1 MVDYQ
6 YYSTPTPVAAAT
18 TVVTVTAVSPVN
30 ATTGRGSLPD
40 LAMIT
45 PAPASAVL
53 TAATGTAFVA
63 TSTTPFVYYT
73 AYALEMQRPYTFKNG
88 SIQCLT
94 QTQTYN
100 LSSPFAFD
108 YSGDSLDG
116 FTHVS
121 GDVPGDFVDQIPQ
134 ASCVAG
140 TWQAD
145 PTVMVVVNLIYAAE
159 AVLAVHTELSQS
171 TLDVPPVTTP
181 PVIYP
186 SAHVESTVTSTT
198 QDQSQTVV
206 SLIMPSAT
214 TPPIEFAPYIQP
226 SATTLDQNSVVST
239 TQQRPRVS
247 PFVAHLE
254 SSAITL
260 YANPTDGLTAITT
273 TVDGSQV
280 VALPENS
287 ATGNPAPS
295 EAPGL
300 GVLVSLVG
308 KLSGGSPTA
317 AQPITSVPQALPQN
331 NGQTALTS
339 GNSNP
344 NSAPALGNLISVVA
358 QLGAG
363 NSASGQQLT
372 NAPQLPQQSGQVSP
386 PGSDTQQSG
395 VGSGQG
401 SNDQPNLAPA
411 PVVVIGLSTI
421 TVGLS
426 SPLVVGSQTVY
437 PGAPAITISGTPPT
451 PTIPG
456 PAPVLTYD
464 GTAFTANPAPQYVVG
479 GQTLVPGGPAITVS
493 GTPVSLPAQPTAIV
507 VGGITQSLGPP
518 PASPSPLTVGG
529 LTITPNSAQAYIIGS
544 QTLEAGAPAIVVSGT
559 SVSLAP
565 GATAVVVG
573 GTTSH
578 LGPQAQITKSP
589 VGSNPQAITVGGS
602 TITINSASNF
612 VVGSQT
618 LSVGGPGITVSGTT
632 LSLGRSGSST
642 FIVVDGATQALAR
655 APVATPPLLTIGAN
669 TYTANAATQY
679 YLAPGQTLT
688 AGGQVTVSGTVVSLG
703 PSASYVVVNGV
714 TRGLSAPTVAP
725 QPLLNVGG
733 TQYAANAGSSYVIA
747 GQTLTPGGVIIV
759 DGTTISLAASESA
772 VVVNGVTQTLASPV
786 ITPAP
791 IVLGSSTYTANAGST
806 YVIGGQTLTPGGI
819 ITESGST
826 VSLGPSAAIVVVNG
840 ITQTLGPAAITPA
853 PVLTVGGRTYTANAG
868 SSYVIAGQTLTP
880 GGVITVSGTTIS
892 LAPSAANIVVNGVKQ
907 TLASPA
913 TITAP
918 PILTI
923 GGMTYTANTGTTYTI
938 AGQTLT
944 PGGVITASGTVIS
957 LTPSATAI
965 VVNGITTTLFPAGVV
980 TTSAPLLTVGASTYT
995 ANAGTTF
1002 TIGGQTLTPGGVIT
1016 VSGTI
1021 ISLSASATI
1030 AVVGTVT
1037 ETLFP
1042 ATTTGVGSA
1051 YCVGPDTSCCG
1062 TLGAGVTGSDGVPG
1076 ATSTVPSS
1084 SSTLQASA
1092 TLTAP
1097 ASGATNTDCAPTDTG
1112 DECCARLGGGNVLCG
1127 VTSAGTHIMFHCYD
1141 PSAGEEC
1148 CSNLERCVGAG
1159 CCGTLGVGV
1168 FVPPSSSFSSSSS
1181 AAAAATSPSSLASG
1195 YLSTLS
1201 STFFFRPAS
1210 TATQVSTSTASA
1222 QVPVAGTSGT
1232 PSAASV
1238 SASSAP
1244 TSRTSS
1250 RTTTTT
1256 SGSSSTASLPAQQ
1269 TVNAA
1274 GGGAGVEGVVAVLV
1288 GVAGLVGL
1296 L

>member
-1 MVDYQ
+1 
-6 YYSTPTPVAAAT
+6 
-18 TVVTVTAVSPVN
+18 
-30 ATTGRGSLPD
+30 
-40 LAMIT
+40 
-45 PAPASAVL
+45 
-53 TAATGTAFVA
+53 
-63 TSTTPFVYYT
+63 
-73 AYALEMQRPYTFKNG
+73 
-88 SIQCLT
+88 
-94 QTQTYN
+94 
-100 LSSPFAFD
+100 
-108 YSGDSLDG
+108 
-116 FTHVS
+116 
-121 GDVPGDFVDQIPQ
+121 
-134 ASCVAG
+134 
-140 TWQAD
+140 
-145 PTVMVVVNLIYAAE
+145 
-159 AVLAVHTELSQS
+159 
-171 TLDVPPVTTP
+171 
-181 PVIYP
+181 
-186 SAHVESTVTSTT
+186 
-198 QDQSQTVV
+198 
-206 SLIMPSAT
+206 
-214 TPPIEFAPYIQP
+214 
-226 SATTLDQNSVVST
+226 
-239 TQQRPRVS
+239 
-247 PFVAHLE
+247 
-254 SSAITL
+254 
-260 YANPTDGLTAITT
+260 
-273 TVDGSQV
+273 
-280 VALPENS
+280 
-287 ATGNPAPS
+287 
-295 EAPGL
+295 
-300 GVLVSLVG
+300 
-308 KLSGGSPTA
+308 
-317 AQPITSVPQALPQN
+317 
-331 NGQTALTS
+331 
-339 GNSNP
+339 
-344 NSAPALGNLISVVA
+344 
-358 QLGAG
+358 AG

-437 PGAPAITISGTPPT
+437 PGAPAITISGTPVSLGSSAVVVGGSSAAIPQVPYQPT

-464 GTAFTANPAPQYVVG
+464 GSAFTANPAPQYVVG

-507 VGGITQSLGPP
+507 VGGITQPLGPP

-565 GATAVVVG
+565 GAAAVVIG

-632 LSLGRSGSST
+632 LSLGRSGPST
-642 FIVVDGATQALAR
+642 FIVVNGATQALAR

-714 TRGLSAPTVAP
+714 TRGLFAPTVAP

-747 GQTLTPGGVIIV
+747 GQTLTPVGVIIV

-806 YVIGGQTLTPGGI
+806 YVIGGQTLTPGGV

-840 ITQTLGPAAITPA
+840 ITQTLGPAATTPA
-853 PVLTVGGRTYTANAG
+853 PILTVGGRTYTANAG

-918 PILTI
+918 PVLTI

-938 AGQTLT
+938 ASQTLT
-944 PGGVITASGTVIS
+944 PGGVITVSGTVIS

-965 VVNGITTTLFPAGVV
+965 VVNSVTTTLFPAGVV

-1097 ASGATNTDCAPTDTG
+1097 ASGATNTDCALTDTG
-1112 DECCARLGGGNVLCG
+1112 DECCARLGGGNVQCG
-1127 VTSAGTHIMFHCYD
+1127 VTSAGTHITFHCYD

-1148 CSNLERCVGAG
+1148 CSNLGHWR
-1159 CCGTLGVGV
+1159 LR
-1168 FVPPSSSFSSSSS
+1168 PPSSSSSSSS

-1201 STFFFRPAS
+1201 STSFFRPAS

-1250 RTTTTT
+1250 RTTTT

-1288 GVAGLVGL
+1288 GVAGSVGL